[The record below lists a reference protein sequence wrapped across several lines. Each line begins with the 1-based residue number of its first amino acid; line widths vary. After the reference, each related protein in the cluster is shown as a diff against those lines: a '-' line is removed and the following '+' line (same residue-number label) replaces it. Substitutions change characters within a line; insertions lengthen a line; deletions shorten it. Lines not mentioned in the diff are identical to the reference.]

1 MTIPAAYHIGYITP
15 VIRESDLRLGY
26 LPPASPGHCVIHPCG
41 SRMTLLRWLYAVTI
55 FLSAFLLFVVEPMA
69 AKQLLPTL
77 GGSSAVWTTCLVFF
91 SFELL
96 LGYLYAHWLS
106 SRFNAKQQ
114 AVIHVLLLT
123 AALLMLGVPVRPD
136 PAAVSYH
143 PALTVFRVLA
153 TIIGLPYL
161 ALSATTPLLTAW
173 YANNFEHRSPYR
185 LFALSNLASLLALAG
200 YPLLIEPRLSMNRQ
214 TAWWSGGFLL
224 FAVLCGA
231 IAWQGRRRLPF
242 PGQAIVAENPA
253 PAAFWFLLAMGG
265 GMMLTAVTSH
275 MSANIAAIPLLW
287 LPPLALYLLTLILA
301 FQGAWA
307 PVRQSLLRLVLVAV
321 ASVAYVLRDIR
332 TQLPIA
338 VSVPLFL
345 IALFVICF
353 FLHGE
358 LYARRPVAGDLT
370 RFYLVAAA
378 GSAVGTL
385 LVGVI
390 APLVLR
396 ANYDLACTLVAVAL
410 IALAATWHDGWG
422 LRMLW
427 VAGAAAAIVV
437 LSTQVRQYDDD
448 AVALMRNFYGTLRVR
463 ETHLPP
469 QSHTD
474 RQLLN
479 GTIEHGAEWFAPQ
492 FLGQPLTY
500 YATDSGLGFAMRLCC
515 GQVAKRV
522 GVIGLGTGTVA
533 AYGNAGDY
541 IQFYEIN
548 PLVEGVARHWFTFL
562 HDSPAHIGVVPGDAR
577 LSLAR
582 EAPQGFNVIVVD
594 AFSGDAI
601 PVHLLTREA
610 LALYRRHMQPDG
622 VIAFHVSNQYI
633 DLEPVVAA
641 IAADA
646 GMSAVSV
653 HSHGDEQNGLYYSDW
668 ILVTTNQ
675 NLLHQPEIINNGF
688 PTPMQE
694 GVRLWTDNYSSV
706 FPLLKWQSR

>member
-1 MTIPAAYHIGYITP
+1 MA
-15 VIRESDLRLGY
+15 
-26 LPPASPGHCVIHPCG
+26 
-41 SRMTLLRWLYAVTI
+41 LLRSLYALTI

-91 SFELL
+91 SVMLL
-96 LGYLYAHWLS
+96 LGYLYAHWIS
-106 SRFNAKQQ
+106 TNFKPIRQ
-114 AVIHVLLLT
+114 AIIHIALLT
-123 AALLMLGVPVRPD
+123 AALLTLGVHVRPG
-136 PAAVSYH
+136 PSAVSYH
-143 PALTVFRVLA
+143 PAVTVFRVLA
-153 TIIGLPYL
+153 TVIGLPYL

-173 YANNFEHRSPYR
+173 YAGSFGSDSPYR
-185 LFALSNLASLLALAG
+185 LFALSNLASLLALAS
-200 YPLLIEPRLSMNRQ
+200 YPLLIEPGLTMRQ
-214 TAWWSGGFLL
+214 QTGLWSGGFLL

-231 IAWQGRRRLPF
+231 LAWQGRRRVASPM
-242 PGQAIVAENPA
+242 PEQAALSGHPEP
-253 PAAFWFLLAMGG
+253 FWFLLALGG

-287 LPPLALYLLTLILA
+287 LPPLALYLLTFILA
-301 FQGAWA
+301 FQGAWL
-307 PVRQSLLRLVLVAV
+307 PIRQSMLRFVLVAV
-321 ASVAYVLRDIR
+321 ASMAYLLRDIR
-332 TQLPIA
+332 AQLPIA

-345 IALFVICF
+345 VALFIVCF

-358 LYARRPVAGDLT
+358 LYARRPVTAGMT

-378 GSAVGTL
+378 GGAAGTL

-390 APLVLR
+390 APLVFR
-396 ANYDLACTLVAVAL
+396 ANYDLACTLVVVAL
-410 IALAATWHDGWG
+410 IALAATWQDGWG

-427 VAGAAAAIVV
+427 MVGTTAAIVV

-469 QSHTD
+469 QSDTD

-500 YATDSGLGFAMRLCC
+500 YATNSGLGLAMRLCC
-515 GQVAKRV
+515 GAGPKRV

-533 AYGNAGDY
+533 AYGNAGDV
-541 IQFYEIN
+541 IRFYEIN
-548 PLVEGVARHWFTFL
+548 PPVERLARHWFTFL
-562 HDSPAHIGVVPGDAR
+562 HDSGAKTDVVLGDAR
-577 LSLAR
+577 LSLAS
-582 EAPQGFNVIVVD
+582 EPPQNFNVIVVD

-610 LALYRRHMQPDG
+610 LAIYRRHLRPDG
-622 VIAFHVSNQYI
+622 IIAFHVSNQYI
-633 DLEPVVAA
+633 DLEPVVAG
-641 IAADA
+641 IAGNA
-646 GMSAVSV
+646 GLRAVSV
-653 HSHGDEQNGLYYSDW
+653 HSHGEEQTGLYYADW
-668 ILVTTNQ
+668 ILVTANQ
-675 NLLHQPEIINNGF
+675 AFLDQPEIVNNGF
-688 PTPMQE
+688 PTPVQE
-694 GVRLWTDNYSSV
+694 GVRVWTDNYSSV

>member
-1 MTIPAAYHIGYITP
+1 MA
-15 VIRESDLRLGY
+15 
-26 LPPASPGHCVIHPCG
+26 
-41 SRMTLLRWLYAVTI
+41 LLRSLYGLTI

-91 SFELL
+91 SVTLL
-96 LGYLYAHWLS
+96 LGYLYAHWISANFLPI
-106 SRFNAKQQ
+106 RQ
-114 AVIHVLLLT
+114 AIIHIALLT
-123 AALLMLGVPVRPD
+123 AALLTLGVHVRPG
-136 PAAVSYH
+136 PSAVSYH
-143 PALTVFRVLA
+143 PALTVFRVLG
-153 TIIGLPYL
+153 TVIGLPYL

-173 YANNFEHRSPYR
+173 YAGSFGSESPYR
-185 LFALSNLASLLALAG
+185 LFALSNLASLLALG
-200 YPLLIEPRLSMNRQ
+200 SYPLLIEPGLTMRQ
-214 TAWWSGGFLL
+214 QTVLWSGGFLL

-231 IAWQGRRRLPF
+231 LAWQGRRRVASPM
-242 PGQAIVAENPA
+242 PEQAALSGHPEP
-253 PAAFWFLLAMGG
+253 FWFLLALGG

-287 LPPLALYLLTLILA
+287 LPPLALYLLTFILA
-301 FQGAWA
+301 FQGAWQ
-307 PVRQSLLRLVLVAV
+307 PVRQPMLRLVLVAV
-321 ASVAYVLRDIR
+321 ASMAYLLRDIR

-345 IALFVICF
+345 IALFIVCF

-358 LYARRPVAGDLT
+358 LYARRPVTAGMT
-370 RFYLVAAA
+370 GFYLVAAA
-378 GSAVGTL
+378 GGAAGTL

-396 ANYDLACTLVAVAL
+396 ANYDLACTLVVVAL
-410 IALAATWHDGWG
+410 IALAATWQDGWG

-427 VAGAAAAIVV
+427 LVGVTAAIVV
-437 LSTQVRQYDDD
+437 LSNQVRQYDDD

-469 QSHTD
+469 QSDTD

-500 YATDSGLGFAMRLCC
+500 YATNSGLGLAMRLCC
-515 GQVAKRV
+515 GAGPKRV

-533 AYGNAGDY
+533 GYGNAGDV
-541 IQFYEIN
+541 IRFYEIN
-548 PLVEGVARHWFTFL
+548 PPVERLARHWFTFL
-562 HDSPAHIGVVPGDAR
+562 HDSGAKIDVVLGDAR
-577 LSLAR
+577 LSLAS
-582 EAPQGFNVIVVD
+582 EPPQNFNVIVVD

-610 LALYRRHMQPDG
+610 LALYRRHLRPDG
-622 VIAFHVSNQYI
+622 IIVFHVSNQYI
-633 DLEPVVAA
+633 NLEPVVAG
-641 IAADA
+641 IAGNA
-646 GMSAVSV
+646 GLHAVSV
-653 HSHGDEQNGLYYSDW
+653 HSHGDEQTGLYYADW
-668 ILVTTNQ
+668 ILVTANQ
-675 NLLHQPEIINNGF
+675 AFLDQPEIVNNGF
-688 PTPMQE
+688 PTPLQA
-694 GVRLWTDNYSSV
+694 GVRVWTDNYSSV

>member
-1 MTIPAAYHIGYITP
+1 MA
-15 VIRESDLRLGY
+15 
-26 LPPASPGHCVIHPCG
+26 
-41 SRMTLLRWLYAVTI
+41 LLRSLYGLTI

-91 SFELL
+91 SVMLL
-96 LGYLYAHWLS
+96 LGYLYAHWISTNFKPL
-106 SRFNAKQQ
+106 RQ
-114 AVIHVLLLT
+114 AIIHIALLT
-123 AALLMLGVPVRPD
+123 AALLTLGVHVRPG
-136 PAAVSYH
+136 PSAVSYH

-153 TIIGLPYL
+153 TVIGLPYL

-173 YANNFEHRSPYR
+173 YAGSFGSDSPYR
-185 LFALSNLASLLALAG
+185 LFALSNLASLLALG
-200 YPLLIEPRLSMNRQ
+200 SYPLLIEPGLTMRQ
-214 TAWWSGGFLL
+214 QTGLWSGCFLL

-231 IAWQGRRRLPF
+231 IAWQGRRRVAF
-242 PGQAIVAENPA
+242 PMPEQAALSGHPEP
-253 PAAFWFLLAMGG
+253 FWFLLALGG

-287 LPPLALYLLTLILA
+287 LPPLALYLLTFILA
-301 FQGAWA
+301 FQGAWL
-307 PVRQSLLRLVLVAV
+307 PVRQSMLRFVLVAV
-321 ASVAYVLRDIR
+321 ASMAYLLRDIR
-332 TQLPIA
+332 AQLPIA

-345 IALFVICF
+345 IALFIVCF

-358 LYARRPVAGDLT
+358 LYARRPVTAGMT

-378 GSAVGTL
+378 GGAAGTL

-396 ANYDLACTLVAVAL
+396 ANYDLACTLVVVAL
-410 IALAATWHDGWG
+410 IALAATWQDGWG
-422 LRMLW
+422 LRVLW
-427 VAGAAAAIVV
+427 MVGATAAIVV
-437 LSTQVRQYDDD
+437 LSSQVRQYDDD

-469 QSHTD
+469 QSDTD

-500 YATDSGLGFAMRLCC
+500 YATNSGLGLAMRLCC
-515 GQVAKRV
+515 GTGPKRV

-533 AYGNAGDY
+533 AYGNAGDV
-541 IQFYEIN
+541 IRFYEIN
-548 PLVEGVARHWFTFL
+548 PPVERLARHWFTFL
-562 HDSPAHIGVVPGDAR
+562 HDSGAKTDVVLGDAR
-577 LSLAR
+577 LSLSS
-582 EAPQGFNVIVVD
+582 EPPQNFNVMVVD

-610 LALYRRHMQPDG
+610 LALYRRHLRPDG
-622 VIAFHVSNQYI
+622 IIVFHVSNQYI
-633 DLEPVVAA
+633 DLEPV
-641 IAADA
+641 IAGIAGDA
-646 GMSAVSV
+646 GLRAVSV
-653 HSHGDEQNGLYYSDW
+653 HSHGDEQTGLYYADW
-668 ILVTTNQ
+668 ILVTANQ
-675 NLLHQPEIINNGF
+675 AFLDQPEIVNNGF
-688 PTPMQE
+688 STPLQE
-694 GVRLWTDNYSSV
+694 GVRVWTDNYSSV

>member
-1 MTIPAAYHIGYITP
+1 MA
-15 VIRESDLRLGY
+15 
-26 LPPASPGHCVIHPCG
+26 
-41 SRMTLLRWLYAVTI
+41 LLRSLYGLTI

-91 SFELL
+91 SVMLL
-96 LGYLYAHWLS
+96 LGYLYAHWIS
-106 SRFNAKQQ
+106 TNFKPIRQ
-114 AVIHVLLLT
+114 AIIHIALLT
-123 AALLMLGVPVRPD
+123 AALLTLGVHVRPG
-136 PAAVSYH
+136 PSAVSYH
-143 PALTVFRVLA
+143 PAVTVFRVLA
-153 TIIGLPYL
+153 TVIGLPYL

-173 YANNFEHRSPYR
+173 YAGSFGSYSPYR
-185 LFALSNLASLLALAG
+185 LFALSNLASLLALAS
-200 YPLLIEPRLSMNRQ
+200 YPLLIEPGLTMRQ
-214 TAWWSGGFLL
+214 QTGLWSGAFLL

-231 IAWQGRRRLPF
+231 IAWQGRRRVASPM
-242 PGQAIVAENPA
+242 PEQAALSGHPEP
-253 PAAFWFLLAMGG
+253 FWFLLALGG

-287 LPPLALYLLTLILA
+287 LPPLALYLLTFILA
-301 FQGAWA
+301 FQGAWL
-307 PVRQSLLRLVLVAV
+307 PVRQSMLRFVLVAV
-321 ASVAYVLRDIR
+321 ASMAYMLRDIR
-332 TQLPIA
+332 AQLPIA

-345 IALFVICF
+345 IALFIVCF

-358 LYARRPVAGDLT
+358 LYARRPVTAGMT

-378 GSAVGTL
+378 GGAAGTL

-390 APLVLR
+390 APLVFR
-396 ANYDLACTLVAVAL
+396 ANYDLACTLVVVAL
-410 IALAATWHDGWG
+410 IALAATWQDGWG

-427 VAGAAAAIVV
+427 MVGTTAAIVV

-469 QSHTD
+469 QSDTD

-500 YATDSGLGFAMRLCC
+500 YATNSGLGLAMRLCC
-515 GQVAKRV
+515 GAGPKRV

-533 AYGNAGDY
+533 AYGNAGDV
-541 IQFYEIN
+541 IRFYEIN
-548 PLVEGVARHWFTFL
+548 PPVERLARHWFTFL
-562 HDSPAHIGVVPGDAR
+562 HDSGAKTDVVLGDAR
-577 LSLAR
+577 LSLAS
-582 EAPQGFNVIVVD
+582 EAPQNFNVIVVD

-610 LALYRRHMQPDG
+610 LALYRQHLRPDG
-622 VIAFHVSNQYI
+622 IIAFHVSNQYI
-633 DLEPVVAA
+633 DLEPVVAG
-641 IAADA
+641 IAGNA
-646 GMSAVSV
+646 GLRAVSV
-653 HSHGDEQNGLYYSDW
+653 HSHGEEQTGLYYADW
-668 ILVTTNQ
+668 ILVTANQ
-675 NLLHQPEIINNGF
+675 AFLDQPEIVNNGF
-688 PTPMQE
+688 PTPLKAAA
-694 GVRLWTDNYSSV
+694 RLWTDNYSSV

>member
-1 MTIPAAYHIGYITP
+1 MA
-15 VIRESDLRLGY
+15 
-26 LPPASPGHCVIHPCG
+26 
-41 SRMTLLRWLYAVTI
+41 LLRSLYALTI

-91 SFELL
+91 SVMLL
-96 LGYLYAHWLS
+96 LGYLYAHWIS
-106 SRFNAKQQ
+106 TNFKPIRQ
-114 AVIHVLLLT
+114 AIIHVALLT
-123 AALLMLGVPVRPD
+123 AALLMLGVHVRPG
-136 PAAVSYH
+136 PSAVSYH
-143 PALTVFRVLA
+143 PAVTVFRVLA
-153 TIIGLPYL
+153 TVIGLPYL

-173 YANNFEHRSPYR
+173 YAGSFGSDSPYR
-185 LFALSNLASLLALAG
+185 LFALSNLASLLALAS
-200 YPLLIEPRLSMNRQ
+200 YPLLIEPGLTMRQ
-214 TAWWSGGFLL
+214 QTGLWSGAFLL

-231 IAWQGRRRLPF
+231 IAWQGRRR
-242 PGQAIVAENPA
+242 VASPMPEE
-253 PAAFWFLLAMGG
+253 AALSGHPEPFWFLLALGG

-287 LPPLALYLLTLILA
+287 LPPLALYLLTFILA
-301 FQGAWA
+301 FQGAWL
-307 PVRQSLLRLVLVAV
+307 PVRQSMLRFVLVAV
-321 ASVAYVLRDIR
+321 ASMAYLLRDIR
-332 TQLPIA
+332 AQLPIA

-345 IALFVICF
+345 IALFIICF

-358 LYARRPVAGDLT
+358 LYARRPVTAGMT

-378 GSAVGTL
+378 GGAAGTL

-390 APLVLR
+390 APLVFR
-396 ANYDLACTLVAVAL
+396 ANYDLACTLVVVAL
-410 IALAATWHDGWG
+410 IALAATWQDGWG

-427 VAGAAAAIVV
+427 MVGTTAAIVV

-469 QSHTD
+469 QSDTD

-500 YATDSGLGFAMRLCC
+500 YATNSGLGLAMRLCC
-515 GQVAKRV
+515 GAGPKRV

-533 AYGNAGDY
+533 AYGNAGDV
-541 IQFYEIN
+541 IRFYEIN
-548 PLVEGVARHWFTFL
+548 PPVERLARHWFTFL
-562 HDSPAHIGVVPGDAR
+562 HDSGAKTDVVLGDAR
-577 LSLAR
+577 LSLAS
-582 EAPQGFNVIVVD
+582 EPPQNFNVIVVD

-610 LALYRRHMQPDG
+610 LALYRRHLRSDG
-622 VIAFHVSNQYI
+622 IIAFHVSNQYI
-633 DLEPVVAA
+633 DLEPVVAG
-641 IAADA
+641 IAGSA
-646 GMSAVSV
+646 GLRAVSV
-653 HSHGDEQNGLYYSDW
+653 HSHGDEQTGLYYADW
-668 ILVTTNQ
+668 ILVTANQ
-675 NLLHQPEIINNGF
+675 AFLDQPEIVNNGF
-688 PTPMQE
+688 PTPLKA
-694 GVRLWTDNYSSV
+694 GARLWTDNYSSV